1 MAVDTKIC
9 GIRSAEAMDAA
20 IAHGTRFVGLNFFEK
35 SPRFVSMDAARAL
48 AGRVPEAV
56 GKVGVFVDPDDTL
69 LEGAIAAAGLSMV
82 QLHGREDAKRAADV
96 RARFGVDVMKVIKVS
111 QAEDFDAVANYEPVV
126 DWLMFDTKP
135 PKGATLPGGNAIA
148 FDWRLMAG
156 RSFGRPWMLAGGLE
170 PENVAEAVSLTGA
183 RCVDVSSGVES
194 APGVK
199 DPEKIRSFLNTVR
212 DL

>member
-9 GIRSAEAMDAA
+9 GITSAEALDAA
-20 IAHGTRFVGLNFFEK
+20 VAHRARFVGLNFFEK
-35 SPRFVSMDAARAL
+35 SPRFVSMEEARAL
-48 AGRVPEAV
+48 AARVPGAV
-56 GKVGVFVDPDDTL
+56 GKVGVFVDPDDML

-82 QLHGREDAKRAADV
+82 QLHGQEAPERAADI
-96 RARFGVDVMKVIKVS
+96 RTRFGVDIMKVIKVS
-111 QAEDFDAVANYEPVV
+111 EADDLEAVAGYEPVAE
-126 DWLMFDTKP
+126 WLMFDTKP

-156 RSFGRPWMLAGGLE
+156 RSFRRPWMLAGGLD
-170 PENVAEAVSLTGA
+170 PENVAEAVNLTGA

-199 DPEKIRSFLNTVR
+199 DPEKVRIFLDKVR
-212 DL
+212 RL